1 MPIRARLSATRATAI
16 STVTTCARATFGTQ
30 KYTPIHMQT
39 RPHTCTPPLVRPS
52 SATAPRRASLAPT
65 AATAIRGRSAASHG
79 LEPGPAAPSQSN
91 EPSRRRPS
99 CSRPHRPP
107 SLVTREEDQPL
118 DQAPATRRCT
128 GCSNVSETNSGEGR
142 CYGSEGCGIDVRD
155 MLGGQRVKRSEL
167 WAAGAG
173 FANRCEWA
181 GEGYFLIQGAVG
193 ART

>member
-65 AATAIRGRSAASHG
+65 AATAIRDRSAASHG

-107 SLVTREEDQPL
+107 SLVTREEMQPL
-118 DQAPATRRCT
+118 DQPATAPLHK
-128 GCSNVSETNSGEGR
+128 GVQMQ
-142 CYGSEGCGIDVRD
+142 VRQSRAR
-155 MLGGQRVKRSEL
+155 GAAAAQR
-167 WAAGAG
+167 AAGSR
-173 FANRCEWA
+173 FETC
-181 GEGYFLIQGAVG
+181 
-193 ART
+193 